1 MSDFRWRLN
10 YLWAVFLIQF
20 LIMQSRKVILV
31 IGLISIALGMAY
43 IFATTAEVSSNPTF
57 AEARQSGKTQ
67 KVIGELSSNHKVLD
81 TITEEGELV
90 KFHLTD
96 DNKETVQVEYW
107 GSKPYQFENSEQ
119 ITVTGY
125 FDSRDLFVAEEILIK
140 CPSKYEGT
148 DGV

>member
-1 MSDFRWRLN
+1 MAIKLPVGSIFNQIL
-10 YLWAVFLIQF
+10 F
-20 LIMQSRKVILV
+20 MQSRKVILV
-31 IGLISIALGMAY
+31 VGLISIALGMAY
-43 IFATTAEVSSNPTF
+43 IFATTAEVSANPTF

-67 KVIGELSSNHKVLD
+67 KVIGELSRNHLVYD

-96 DNKETVQVEYW
+96 NNKETVYVEYW
-107 GSKPYQFENSEQ
+107 GSKPNQFEKSEQ

-125 FDSRDLFVAEEILIK
+125 FASYDVFVAEEILVK